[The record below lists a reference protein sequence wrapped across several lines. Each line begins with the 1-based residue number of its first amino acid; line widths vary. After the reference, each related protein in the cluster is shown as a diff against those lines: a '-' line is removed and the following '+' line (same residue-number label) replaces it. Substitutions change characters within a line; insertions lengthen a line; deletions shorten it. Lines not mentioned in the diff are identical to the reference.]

1 MHNPALFCIT
11 EENHDPLRSQCALAA
26 AKLLKKPDQCRGVLA
41 VSHLFWSGASKA
53 TAGNPTKDAKK
64 VNDCLKKGLK
74 IAKQCM
80 DPLVQ
85 VQLFVEILN
94 HYVLFYEAG
103 CDTITIEMLSEIV
116 KIVSE
121 ELAGL
126 EQTEESQQIGTH
138 FTNTVEHVKL
148 RRDAEGSS
156 LYKGLEL

>member
-1 MHNPALFCIT
+1 M
-11 EENHDPLRSQCALAA
+11 
-26 AKLLKKPDQCRGVLA
+26 LA
-41 VSHLFWSGASKA
+41 VSHLFWSGASQA
-53 TAGNPTKDAKK
+53 TGGKPTKDAKK

-103 CDTITIEMLSEIV
+103 CESITVEMLSEII
-116 KIVSE
+116 KIVTE

-126 EQTEESQQIGTH
+126 EHTDESQQIGQH
-138 FTNTVEHVKL
+138 FTNTVEHIRL
-148 RRDAEGSS
+148 RRDAEGSK
-156 LYKGLEL
+156 LYEGLAL

>member
-1 MHNPALFCIT
+1 ML
-11 EENHDPLRSQCALAA
+11 
-26 AKLLKKPDQCRGVLA
+26 
-41 VSHLFWSGASKA
+41 
-53 TAGNPTKDAKK
+53 
-64 VNDCLKKGLK
+64 DCLKKGLK

-103 CDTITIEMLSEIV
+103 CDTVSLEMVSEII

-126 EQTEESQQIGTH
+126 EQSDESQQIGKH
-138 FTNTVEHVKL
+138 FSNTVEHIKL
-148 RRDAEGSS
+148 RRDGEGST